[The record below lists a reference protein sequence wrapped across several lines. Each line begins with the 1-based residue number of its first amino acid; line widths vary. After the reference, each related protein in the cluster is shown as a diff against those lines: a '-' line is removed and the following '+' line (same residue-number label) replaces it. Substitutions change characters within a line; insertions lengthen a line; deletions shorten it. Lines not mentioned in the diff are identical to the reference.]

1 MHFALKE
8 LRKITGVAIPED
20 SKIIYGP
27 SHAKEFVDSHL
38 PSYSTALNDPSD
50 KDTKVPTH
58 VMMLSLTDEMVDIY
72 NELINVRNCLN
83 PSTRIC
89 VVTMNRMWSGI
100 RNRVYGLSRGSR
112 INNWIPPSEISNL
125 FEQTGFEIVQ
135 QRNAVI
141 IPFRIPLLSL
151 IANRWLSQMPVLRH
165 FSVFNI
171 VTIRPKLRVLTPDP
185 KVSIIVAARNEAG
198 NIQSLIDRLPML
210 SPIQELI
217 FVEGGSD
224 DSTWETI
231 QVAISQNQER
241 TNMAI
246 SAYKQMGKGKGD
258 AVRLGFSKATGEIL
272 IILDADLSVPPEEL
286 PRFIENLKN
295 DNCEFANGSRL
306 VYPMEDQAMQ
316 FLNLIGNRL
325 FGIVF
330 SFLIGQS
337 VRDTLCGTK
346 AMWADDYRRLTSQR
360 EYFGDFDPFGDFDL
374 LFGASR
380 LGLKIRDI
388 PVHYKERV
396 YGSTNISR
404 FRHGL
409 LLIKMTAFA
418 AKRLKFVK

>member
-58 VMMLSLTDEMVDIY
+58 VMMLSLTDEMEDIY

-135 QRNAVI
+135 QRSAVI
-141 IPFRIPLLSL
+141 IPFQIPFLSRV
-151 IANRWLSQMPVLRH
+151 ANRWLSQMPILLH

-171 VTIRPKLRVLTPDP
+171 VTVRPKLREITSDP

-198 NIQSLIDRLPML
+198 NIQSLIDRLPSL
-210 SPIQELI
+210 SASQELI

-231 QVAISQNQER
+231 QAAISQNQDR
-241 TNMAI
+241 SNLTI
-246 SAYKQMGKGKGD
+246 SAYKQTGKGKGD

-306 VYPMEDQAMQ
+306 VYPMEDKAMQ

-337 VRDTLCGTK
+337 VRDTL
-346 AMWADDYRRLTSQR
+346 
-360 EYFGDFDPFGDFDL
+360 
-374 LFGASR
+374 
-380 LGLKIRDI
+380 
-388 PVHYKERV
+388 
-396 YGSTNISR
+396 
-404 FRHGL
+404 
-409 LLIKMTAFA
+409 
-418 AKRLKFVK
+418 